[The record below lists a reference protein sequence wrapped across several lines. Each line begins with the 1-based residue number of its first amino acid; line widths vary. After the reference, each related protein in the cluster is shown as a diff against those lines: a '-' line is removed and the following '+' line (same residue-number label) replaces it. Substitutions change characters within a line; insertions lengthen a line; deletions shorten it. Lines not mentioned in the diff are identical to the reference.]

1 MNLELRLLDMT
12 EFTPSGTVVD
22 TVTGFPTL
30 AAAPYQGTAPVLA
43 QQFDQ
48 DVVGDLGNALN
59 TFVQSGQ
66 IWALLVGFVL
76 GYLLRGVTT
85 YK

>member
-1 MNLELRLLDMT
+1 MKPELNLSEGMWSD
-12 EFTPSGTVVD
+12 
-22 TVTGFPTL
+22 
-30 AAAPYQGTAPVLA
+30 AAPEKSPGAFLPETLTSAHQGTATVLA

-48 DVVGDLGNALN
+48 DVIGDLGNALN
-59 TFVQSGQ
+59 TFIESGQ
-66 IWALLVGFVL
+66 IWALIIGFVL

>member
-1 MNLELRLLDMT
+1 MQPELNLSAVEQLSPAVERTLSAIFLPNMNTTAR
-12 EFTPSGTVVD
+12 
-22 TVTGFPTL
+22 
-30 AAAPYQGTAPVLA
+30 QGTATVLA

-48 DVVGDLGNALN
+48 DIVGDLGNALN

-66 IWALLVGFVL
+66 IWALIIGFVL

-85 YK
+85 YR

>member
-12 EFTPSGTVVD
+12 EFTPSGTGVD
-22 TVTGFPTL
+22 TVTQFPDL
-30 AAAPYQGTAPVLA
+30 SAAPYQGTSPVLA

-66 IWALLVGFVL
+66 IWALLIGFVL

>member
-1 MNLELRLLDMT
+1 MPLELRLLNMT
-12 EFTPSGTVVD
+12 EFTQSATVVD
-22 TVTGFPTL
+22 TVARFPEL
-30 AAAPYQGTAPVLA
+30 ATAPHQGTATVLA

-66 IWALLVGFVL
+66 IWALLIGFVL
-76 GYLLRGVTT
+76 GYLLRGMTT

>member
-1 MNLELRLLDMT
+1 MQVELNLSETRLLNPASESDALIALIPKAGAAT
-12 EFTPSGTVVD
+12 KPATATVV
-22 TVTGFPTL
+22 GQ
-30 AAAPYQGTAPVLA
+30 Y
-43 QQFDQ
+43 FDQ

-59 TFVQSGQ
+59 TFVESGQ
-66 IWALLVGFVL
+66 IWALLIGFIL